1 MVVKCTY
8 KSDTQTYVH
17 NFDLLFVT
25 WLKGK
30 FKRKSQQ
37 LSRLAGIPKHHARLI
52 LRIKQETEVAT
63 VRHIV
68 WSSISYDCH
77 YGVAIVKIRITL
89 KVDS

>member
-17 NFDLLFVT
+17 NFDLLFVS

-30 FKRKSQQ
+30 FK
-37 LSRLAGIPKHHARLI
+37 RLAGIPKHHARLI
-52 LRIKQETEVAT
+52 LRIKQETEVVT